1 MESLTAAL
9 LKDLLTPT
17 EWDAHSTDAANN
29 GNANGNRKL
38 QFVHDK
44 EETEQQANDED
55 GLQGGQRWS
64 PPTVSPTEQ
73 PTEEPSLNPTM
84 PPTYH
89 PTPHGEPFV
98 VKGTVWYDRNA
109 NGNRDTGVSMAD
121 FGSDVEYNMGL
132 GGVKIA
138 LVECNAETNRE
149 KESSTEALATTMS
162 QGYNSQMKPM
172 LSFGG
177 GVFRLVNI
185 KVDRSYAVRV
195 EAPYGY
201 LFTSGICNDNERGWK
216 CEYSR
221 SSGGGR
227 SLLSSIVDWSRS
239 LQSSHEK
246 ESGKKNNNRVYA
258 TGIASGRS
266 TECISVDREGIPNM
280 ALNFGVMRVGDS
292 KAAEADVALVLDFDE
307 GLAQGRRGLKE
318 MISDAQELPR
328 RTEDSSTVRRYLLA
342 AEDKKAIGSVTAEV
356 LASQLDKRL
365 AQNQVVLDSVNPQ
378 DVILSDDSQ
387 TSSREL
393 AVALNIKGH
402 YSPPPELD
410 FEYIVN
416 DSINSD
422 TEQIRRDLKEY
433 NQNCRDQNEKV
444 NTGASIA
451 DFNEVHS
458 MSGSTI
464 KNRDSSG
471 VYRTVCAEGETLP
484 TIFETSLKEISA
496 TKVNEIAFAPIIYV
510 EQGALATWATGPVA
524 GVSGLIA
531 LLMGLFVFRRAL
543 GPRKVDKYRQLQK
556 TGLVDI
562 GDERRF
568 GEMGG
573 DIDDGSVDS
582 AFYSSD
588 DEEDFGDNATK
599 DKEKKMRAKLRA
611 EAEKSK
617 MNGKSDKDKEKKM
630 RAKLRAEAEKSNTN
644 GKSDK
649 KFAKSSKKFSKMA
662 SSKLLSVKSGSAD
675 DTDSI
680 PSSNSGKGEKKLR
693 AKKSGDTLR
702 DSAVKKSMRSS
713 TTSDDLRKSKT
724 TKSDL
729 RASTKSSKDDLRK
742 SKRGRDRSEGGD
754 NAKIVNAE
762 KSFV

>member
-1 MESLTAAL
+1 
-9 LKDLLTPT
+9 
-17 EWDAHSTDAANN
+17 
-29 GNANGNRKL
+29 
-38 QFVHDK
+38 
-44 EETEQQANDED
+44 
-55 GLQGGQRWS
+55 
-64 PPTVSPTEQ
+64 
-73 PTEEPSLNPTM
+73 
-84 PPTYH
+84 
-89 PTPHGEPFV
+89 
-98 VKGTVWYDRNA
+98 
-109 NGNRDTGVSMAD
+109 
-121 FGSDVEYNMGL
+121 
-132 GGVKIA
+132 
-138 LVECNAETNRE
+138 
-149 KESSTEALATTMS
+149 
-162 QGYNSQMKPM
+162 
-172 LSFGG
+172 
-177 GVFRLVNI
+177 
-185 KVDRSYAVRV
+185 
-195 EAPYGY
+195 
-201 LFTSGICNDNERGWK
+201 
-216 CEYSR
+216 
-221 SSGGGR
+221 
-227 SLLSSIVDWSRS
+227 
-239 LQSSHEK
+239 
-246 ESGKKNNNRVYA
+246 
-258 TGIASGRS
+258 
-266 TECISVDREGIPNM
+266 M

-292 KAAEADVALVLDFDE
+292 KSAEADVALVLDFDE

-318 MISDAQELPR
+318 MIRDAQELPR
-328 RTEDSSTVRRYLLA
+328 RMEDSSTVRRYLLA

-387 TSSREL
+387 ASSREL

-444 NTGASIA
+444 STGASIA

-458 MSGSTI
+458 MKGSSLN
-464 KNRDSSG
+464 NRDSSG

-484 TIFETSLKEISA
+484 TMFETSLKEISA
-496 TKVNEIAFAPIIYV
+496 TKVTEIAFAPIIYV

-588 DEEDFGDNATK
+588 DDEDFGDNATK

-617 MNGKSDKDKEKKM
+617 MNGKSE
-630 RAKLRAEAEKSNTN
+630 
-644 GKSDK
+644 K

-662 SSKLLSVKSGSAD
+662 SSKLLTVKSGSAD

-680 PSSNSGKGEKKLR
+680 PSSNSDKGEKKPR
-693 AKKSGDTLR
+693 AKKSGDKLR
-702 DSAVKKSMRSS
+702 DSTVKKSMKSSTASVKSDLRSS
-713 TTSDDLRKSKT
+713 TKSSKDDLRKSKT

-729 RASTKSSKDDLRK
+729 RASTKSSKEDLRK

-754 NAKIVNAE
+754 NAKIVDAE
-762 KSFV
+762 KSIV